1 MLYNTKGEPVSHKD
15 FAGKYYL
22 IYFGFTYCPDVCP
35 ISMIKMAKAL
45 NMVKEAKEYKYF
57 DLEAIFVSV
66 DPDRDSNQRIEE
78 YVKIFDENLIGLTHK
93 SNDNEDLKEMLKR
106 FKIHVSK
113 IFLTDEEEKEDLAS
127 LKENAPEVAE
137 KMLKIAGKKDEKYTL
152 DHSIVVY
159 LMGPDNEF
167 ITYLGSNLSDTD
179 MAKIILDEVSAD
191 MKKAVMAKRKE
202 TGL

>member
-1 MLYNTKGEPVSHKD
+1 MSCIGWYIAVLGYVAVKGGAD
-15 FAGKYYL
+15 
-22 IYFGFTYCPDVCP
+22 I
-35 ISMIKMAKAL
+35 
-45 NMVKEAKEYKYF
+45 
-57 DLEAIFVSV
+57 
-66 DPDRDSNQRIEE
+66 
-78 YVKIFDENLIGLTHK
+78 
-93 SNDNEDLKEMLKR
+93 KEMLKR